1 MPRSSLCE
9 ALTTGTRCALERVSD
24 KIVRVEVSKDWPI
37 AEALAVLAQKNPL
50 KVFATRPFTPA
61 QFGGLQ
67 VTNDT
72 IQATIWRNQ
81 PGRKF
86 SVIIVGGTTGN
97 LDAGLKD
104 VTTVNRRSFVNR
116 WRDSVLESLPDRN
129 DLNKDEVARLL
140 KELFSFVADGATPAP
155 SLESYLSSLLG
166 DPKVETICTNLW
178 QVGLLADPRVLDH
191 GMAAQRLR
199 RNQELVEVLR
209 TSTDQRIDRLLEA
222 AAAGTD
228 ANKKNVAQRAIAYR
242 ESSDVKE
249 LRKIDLPTLEG
260 ILSVTL
266 PPPDG
271 SMSMGLI
278 ELLDAHQERPSQVK
292 DCLKK
297 LAEEW
302 RLDEV
307 LDYVE
312 EEFSVKDGNR
322 SVRVELSPTMRCPL
336 KKEDEETL
344 AYPWT
349 EGEAGK
355 AVLAAQSKSNDPEG
369 LGQGQGQEHFFD
381 DALLSTGQAKDEV
394 AQYLRSRLELKAYEP
409 WLECDGLWLLLL
421 HVGARTAVRN
431 FIDAWCSLADAAA
444 KIEDG
449 PGFIQSVQV
458 LETIQGPLDGDTPI
472 WIVLGPL
479 HPFRLD
485 PLLRTAEQGNA
496 RLETGD
502 SVAHLGK
509 ALMWA
514 IDRCFPAYPTI
525 HRKDQTLTLASSR
538 NLIVYRKDSIHYLPA
553 ARDASGLDRILRAI
567 EGFSPWLSPGVS
579 ILTIDPPLGGGVSR
593 ALELALRRSLGRK
606 VFVYHLATGDDA
618 DPLEQF
624 TGDLRYL
631 PRVSHLRDAEN
642 LPPVNVILRFVPES
656 PSAGEAA
663 GSNWQATKGTHLA
676 LEIGDAISGPF
687 ESEPS
692 TRIKIDP
699 RAGNIVVRRIQEL
712 YARFKG
718 GRPVLATIRPML
730 KTDDAPILS
739 RLAAGTDWLIFAA
752 PGPLGLISPK
762 TINNTLQFVGR
773 ANMGQYGLYAY
784 AANNL
789 FPVRRHFEEYFRKT
803 PVATLPAEKMV
814 DLLVTKARES
824 GNAVLFASLGSVPAQ
839 VAALVALDIAQENV
853 SEGDEVFVLSLD
865 DMGWTRSWLADGTRA
880 DFLLVQIK
888 LDGSVVFRVVESKS
902 KEVGDPVLC
911 DPAQEIFASALS
923 QVKNT
928 LRVIKEI
935 TATAEPSLDEDLRFT
950 SLIEHLMASVLSKS
964 VQFVGAQRKRIFDIV
979 NALSR
984 RELVP
989 TFEGMAVLTQPGV
1002 NQQRATRRVD
1012 AETHI
1017 VWAGTP
1023 DVNRTFKVQR
1033 QIVGDMKEL
1042 RKGAA
1047 IEDVPTSIQPPAVVI
1062 EDEADRQTEEI
1073 QNEPE
1078 PRIEPQTSEDRNAAL
1093 ARDFIV
1099 AARIHGVAVAS
1110 SAPVYI
1116 QVGPALFAVGILLKE
1131 GTSIQPLR
1139 ARLADIAR
1147 DIGLGDRA
1155 HEIEVENDEKPRT
1168 VRVLLPRSDR
1178 QFPTLPRRP
1187 ETLVSAGGYLPIF
1200 IGQTVDGTNFS
1211 SPLESWPH
1219 MLVAGTTGSGK
1230 TTFLKSIL
1238 QQLGAFSA
1246 QKLQVIVV
1254 DGKGDTD
1261 YLGLLPPNMFPEE
1274 FPDVQL
1280 GHLTAIPVLK
1290 WTVEKMEERSQQIL
1304 NLARKN
1310 PTAQGVKAADLYR
1323 NALKE
1328 RRTPE
1333 IAPLVLVIDEFADI
1347 MLAGKKS
1354 ADEFENLVQRVSQVG
1369 RARLIHLVLAT
1380 QRPDKETIRGAIKVN
1395 LNARAVFRL
1404 PTQADSLT
1412 VLGRAGAERLM
1423 LHGDMLFQHGTG
1435 APRRLQGYSA

>member
-1 MPRSSLCE
+1 MPNALCE
-9 ALTTGTRCALERVSD
+9 ALTTVTQCALERVSD

-37 AEALAVLAQKNPL
+37 AEALAVLKRQSPL
-50 KVFATRPFTPA
+50 KVLATRPFTPA
-61 QFGGLQ
+61 QFAGLE
-67 VTNDT
+67 VTKDAGK
-72 IQATIWRNQ
+72 ATAWRNQ
-81 PGRKF
+81 RQRAF

-104 VTTVNRRSFVNR
+104 VTTVNRRTFVNR
-116 WRDSVLESLPDRN
+116 WRDSVVESLTAQRN
-129 DLNKDEVARLL
+129 DLNKGEVACLL

-155 SLESYLSSLLG
+155 SLESYVSSLLG
-166 DPKVETICTNLW
+166 DPRVETICTNLW
-178 QVGLLADPRVLDH
+178 RVGLLADPRVLDH

-199 RNQELVEVLR
+199 RNQELVEELR
-209 TSTDQRIDRLLEA
+209 TSDNQRIDRLLEA
-222 AAAGTD
+222 VAAGTD
-228 ANKKNVAQRAIAYR
+228 ANKKKVALAAIAYR
-242 ESSDVKE
+242 GSSDVEE
-249 LRKIDLPTLEG
+249 LSKIDLPTLVE
-260 ILSVTL
+260 ILTVTSTA
-266 PPPDG
+266 PSP
-271 SMSMGLI
+271 SMGLL

-292 DCLKK
+292 DCLNK
-297 LAEEW
+297 LAKEW

-307 LDYVE
+307 RDYVE
-312 EEFSVKDGNR
+312 EEFSAKDGNR
-322 SVRVELSPTMRCPL
+322 SVRVELSPTTAVSTEEE
-336 KKEDEETL
+336 EDVL

-349 EGEAGK
+349 GGEEGK

-369 LGQGQGQEHFFD
+369 LGQGQKHFFD
-381 DALLSTGQAKDEV
+381 DALSSTGQAKDEV
-394 AQYLRSRLELKAYEP
+394 AQYLRSRLKLKAYEP
-409 WLECDGLWLLLL
+409 WLERERDGLWLLLL
-421 HVGARTAVRN
+421 HVDARTAVRN

-444 KIEDG
+444 KIEDSS
-449 PGFIQSVQV
+449 GFIQSVQV

-485 PLLRTAEQGNA
+485 PLLRTADQGNA
-496 RLETGD
+496 RLESGD
-502 SVAHLGK
+502 SVAQLGQ
-509 ALMWA
+509 ALMWI

-525 HRKDQTLTLASSR
+525 HRKGQTLTLASSR

-553 ARDASGLDRILRAI
+553 ARDANGLDRILRAI

-593 ALELALRRSLGRK
+593 ALESALRRSLGRK

-631 PRVSHLRDAEN
+631 PRVSHLGDADN

-676 LEIGDAISGPF
+676 LEIGDAIRGPF

-712 YARFKG
+712 YARFTG

-773 ANMGQYGLYAY
+773 ANMGHYGLYAY

-865 DMGWTRSWLADGTRA
+865 DMGWTRSWLVDGTRA

-902 KEVGDPVLC
+902 KEFGDPVLC
-911 DPAQEIFASALS
+911 DPTQEIFAGALI

-935 TATAEPSLDEDLRFT
+935 TTTAEPSLDEDLRFA

-964 VQFVGAQRKRIFDIV
+964 VQFVGAQRKRIFGIV

-984 RELVP
+984 RDLVP

-1023 DVNRTFKVQR
+1023 NVNRTFKVER
-1033 QIVGDMKEL
+1033 QIVEDMKGL
-1042 RKGAA
+1042 REGAD
-1047 IEDVPTSIQPPAVVI
+1047 IEDVPTSIQPPADVI

-1078 PRIEPQTSEDRNAAL
+1078 PRIEPQTSKDRNAAL
-1093 ARDFIV
+1093 ARDFIT
-1099 AARIHGVAVAS
+1099 AARMHGVAVAS
-1110 SAPVYI
+1110 SDPAYI

-1147 DIGLGDRA
+1147 EIGLGDRA
-1155 HEIEVENDEKPRT
+1155 HEIEVDQDEKPRT
-1168 VRVLLPRSDR
+1168 VRVLLPRPDR
-1178 QFPTLPRRP
+1178 QSPTLPRRP
-1187 ETLVSAGGYLPIF
+1187 ETLVSADGYLPIF

-1211 SPLESWPH
+1211 SPIESWPH

-1261 YLGLLPPNMFPEE
+1261 YLGLLPPSMFPEE
-1274 FPDVQL
+1274 FPDIQL

-1290 WTVEKMEERSQQIL
+1290 WTVGKMEERRLQIL

-1328 RRTPE
+1328 QRTPE

-1369 RARLIHLVLAT
+1369 RSRLIHLVLAT

-1435 APRRLQGYSA
+1435 APRRLQGYSV